1 MSYNGIGLPSAK
13 GSATSG
19 HVQRSLARPPR
30 ATNTKISKN
39 THARR
44 AHTPDASVRAHARA
58 REVELRVAQLR
69 DTLEDEQDRG
79 SDITDAEIDARCDT
93 LRRELREAQTHSSEE
108 RSHSEV
114 TTQSPSGVTAYRAR
128 DKRTTAP
135 PQKSGDASPS
145 PSRASPRPSAPTSR
159 AAPAESR
166 DK

>member
-30 ATNTKISKN
+30 ATKNHVSKN

-69 DTLEDEQDRG
+69 DTLEDKQDRG
-79 SDITDAEIDARCDT
+79 SDITDAEIDARCAA
-93 LRRELREAQTHSSEE
+93 LRRELQEAQTNSTDE

-114 TTQSPSGVTAYRAR
+114 TTHSHSGVTAYRAR
-128 DKRTTAP
+128 DKRTGTS
-135 PQKSGDASPS
+135 PQKSGDASS
-145 PSRASPRPSAPTSR
+145 SRSRSGPSAPTSR